1 MLRIS
6 ATSQVEA
13 KDNVEVEQSER
24 LTFVQPSST
33 AQAEAEDSD
42 ESIDSMVR
50 KRPRRWSMRVW
61 RRKHECM
68 LASMSV

>member
-1 MLRIS
+1 MSDS
-6 ATSQVEA
+6 ATSQAEA

-33 AQAEAEDSD
+33 AQAKAEDSD
-42 ESIDSMVR
+42 EESIDSIVSLG
-50 KRPRRWSMRVW
+50 PRRMSMRVW
-61 RRKHECM
+61 KRTHECM